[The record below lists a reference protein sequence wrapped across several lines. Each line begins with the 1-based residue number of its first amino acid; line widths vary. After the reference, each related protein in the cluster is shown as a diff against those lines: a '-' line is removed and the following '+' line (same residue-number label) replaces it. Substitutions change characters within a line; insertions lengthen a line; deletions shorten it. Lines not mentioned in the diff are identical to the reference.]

1 MFRKT
6 AWRGLHI
13 VLCYCF
19 YRGGCDVDLFSIR
32 RWETFACAAGTSVGS
47 AVLCARFSSSV
58 GACDRLYT
66 RDPFV
71 LYR

>member
-1 MFRKT
+1 MFRKA

-19 YRGGCDVDLFSIR
+19 YRGGYDVDLFSIR

-47 AVLCARFSSSV
+47 AVARF
-58 GACDRLYT
+58 
-66 RDPFV
+66 FV
-71 LYR
+71 VRGSLRSAVYA